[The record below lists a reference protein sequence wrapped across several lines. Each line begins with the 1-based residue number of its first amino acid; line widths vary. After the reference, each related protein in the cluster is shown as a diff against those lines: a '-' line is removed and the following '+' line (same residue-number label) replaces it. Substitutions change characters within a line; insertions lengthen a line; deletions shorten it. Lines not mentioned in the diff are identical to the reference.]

1 VNVSR
6 YVHLQFSCLAECPRQ
21 LGVGRRAYF
30 APSDAFAKRLVRGS
44 ELDKRDV
51 FCARGTTYRCQLGLA
66 MKEDADKDEP
76 LRAALGK
83 ALPNRGQVPLGQ
95 GPEIRRHWV
104 NPIKLI
110 GVDERVWYLDML
122 KLIRHLERGGRL
134 ADPRRPP
141 DHKHFDH
148 AGDCTRLCGQRCCCT
163 RSNTRLREPSQ
174 HREVGRTYRRL
185 TRG

>member
-1 VNVSR
+1 MNVSR
-6 YVHLQFSCLAECPRQ
+6 YIHLQFSCLAECPRQ

-66 MKEDADKDEP
+66 MKVDADKDEP

-95 GPEIRRHWV
+95 GPEIGRHWV

-110 GVDERVWYLDML
+110 GVNERVWYLGML
-122 KLIRHLERGGRL
+122 KLILHLKRGRRR
-134 ADPRRPP
+134 ADSRRPR

-148 AGDCTRLCGQRCCCT
+148 AGRLYAAMRPEICCT
-163 RSNTRLREPSQ
+163 RSNNPLREPSSIA
-174 HREVGRTYRRL
+174 RSDGCT
-185 TRG
+185 GG